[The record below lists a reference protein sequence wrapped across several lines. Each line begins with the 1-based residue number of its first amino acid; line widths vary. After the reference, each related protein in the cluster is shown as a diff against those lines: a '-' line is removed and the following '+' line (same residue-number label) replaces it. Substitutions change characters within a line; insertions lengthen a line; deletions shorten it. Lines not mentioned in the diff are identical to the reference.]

1 MFPADFAYARARS
14 LDEALDLLDEAHAA
28 GEEAKLIAGGQSLL
42 PMMKLRLAAPQVL
55 IDIAGLKELRTG
67 GWTAGLGG
75 GFNVLIGALTTYRQ
89 LDRDRFYREGHPV
102 DHDGQQGRTG
112 IVPAMTDALAV
123 LADPQVRARGTIGGA
138 VAHGDP
144 AADLPAVLLALN
156 ATVTIASRKGRHEE
170 TVLRP
175 GRAGPGARHAELDV
189 GKREIPLDDFIQGIY
204 TTDLAEDEVVTHVR
218 ISTPGAR
225 GSAYEK
231 FPHPASHLPLAGV
244 CAVLRLRDGLID
256 GAEVAVTGISPR
268 PYRATET
275 ERMLA
280 GADPA
285 PSTLAAAAAEV
296 TKLPGGHR
304 ATLLGDQHA
313 SAPYRA
319 HLAEVL
325 TRRALAKA
333 LARATTTELPSALNR
348 GKWLSITHNHRH
360 QGGMTPYGA
369 YRPAANAPRGPA
381 PADGARRIRRR
392 RHAAGHAARLRRP
405 QPAGARAH
413 HRHRRHR
420 GARSGR
426 RRRRLHR
433 S

>member
-75 GFNVLIGALTTYRQ
+75 GFNMLLGALTTYRQ
-89 LDRDRFYREGHPV
+89 LDLDRFYREGHPV
-102 DHDGQQGRTG
+102 DRLGQRGRTG
-112 IVPAMTDALAV
+112 VVPAITDALAV

-156 ATVTIASRKGRHEE
+156 ATVTIAARKGRHAE

-175 GRAGPGARHAELDV
+175 RRPRSRPSTMPDV
-189 GKREIPLDDFIQGIY
+189 GKREVALDDFLQGIY
-204 TTDLAEDEVVTHVR
+204 ATDLAADEVVTHVR
-218 ISTPGAR
+218 ISSPGAR

-244 CAVLRLRDGLID
+244 CAVLRLRNGLID

-268 PYRATET
+268 PYRARQA

-285 PSTLAAAAAEV
+285 PDSLAAAAAQVTRLPDGQEV
-296 TKLPGGHR
+296 
-304 ATLLGDQHA
+304 TLLGDQHA

-325 TRRALAKA
+325 TRRALTRA
-333 LARATTTELPSALNR
+333 LARARVN
-348 GKWLSITHNHRH
+348 
-360 QGGMTPYGA
+360 
-369 YRPAANAPRGPA
+369 
-381 PADGARRIRRR
+381 
-392 RHAAGHAARLRRP
+392 
-405 QPAGARAH
+405 
-413 HRHRRHR
+413 
-420 GARSGR
+420 
-426 RRRRLHR
+426 
-433 S
+433 